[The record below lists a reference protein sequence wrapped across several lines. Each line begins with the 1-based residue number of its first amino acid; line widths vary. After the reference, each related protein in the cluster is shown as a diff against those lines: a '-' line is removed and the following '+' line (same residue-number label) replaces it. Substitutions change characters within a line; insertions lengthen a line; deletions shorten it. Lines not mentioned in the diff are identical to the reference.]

1 MATRTITGTLK
12 HIDGSAWASA
22 NVVFVLMEEF
32 QTATETYPCETHTE
46 STDATGYFSIA
57 LAVPTTGSALYGI
70 RLPDNRTYSFYLES
84 GAPTTLESLLLLTH
98 SGVTQ
103 NAVQDLIDANNIL
116 TITEVDDTYTVVD
129 TDEWIRCDG
138 TFTVTLPPAT
148 GSGQGFLIMNVGAG
162 IITVDADGSETIN
175 GELTQTV
182 IALDSLFVLDAAAG
196 IWDAR

>member
-1 MATRTITGTLK
+1 MPTRTVTGTIL
-12 HIDGSAWASA
+12 HNDGSAWAGG
-22 NVVFVLMEEF
+22 VIRFILKHPF
-32 QTATETYPCETHTE
+32 QTSTETYPIDTHEEILDT
-46 STDATGYFSIA
+46 SGQFSIT
-57 LAVPTTGSALYGI
+57 LGVPDTGTAEYYI
-70 RLPDNRTYSFYLES
+70 IIPDGKKYKVNLED
-84 GAPTTLESLLLLTH
+84 GAATTLESLLTIAG
-98 SGVTQ
+98 SVIAQ
-103 NAVQDLIDANNIL
+103 DAVQTLIDANNVL
-116 TITEVDDTYTVVD
+116 TITDVTSTYVVLD
-129 TDEWIRCDG
+129 SNEWIRCDG